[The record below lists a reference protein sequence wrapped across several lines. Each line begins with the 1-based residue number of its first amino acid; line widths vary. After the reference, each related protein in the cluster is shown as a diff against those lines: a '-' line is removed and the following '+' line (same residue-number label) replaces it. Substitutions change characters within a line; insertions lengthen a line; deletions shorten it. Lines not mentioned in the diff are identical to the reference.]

1 MHSLR
6 NKSSFSKDKNWVY
19 RQESDIC
26 MLHLF
31 ESFMGAAPQLILQLY
46 IIAILNYAPLWTSKC
61 SLHHS
66 YKYVIKCL
74 ILYFTYRYI
83 YADMC
88 LNVNIKVRC
97 NYKGFKINIRVYLVI
112 IHIFNRY
119 FNKQNVFSEKSE
131 KNEKNLNFCVTSHL
145 KQSFHEDST
154 FLRLYVTHKLKAA
167 CINIIDKYTN
177 SIKQTNS

>member
-1 MHSLR
+1 MNNLYIYIYIFRYLTLLYTAMHSLR

-66 YKYVIKCL
+66 YKCVIKCL
-74 ILYFTYRYI
+74 ISYFTYYVDI
-83 YADMC
+83 Y

-97 NYKGFKINIRVYLVI
+97 NYKGFKINKKNTRVSC
-112 IHIFNRY
+112 N
-119 FNKQNVFSEKSE
+119 
-131 KNEKNLNFCVTSHL
+131 
-145 KQSFHEDST
+145 
-154 FLRLYVTHKLKAA
+154 
-167 CINIIDKYTN
+167 YTY
-177 SIKQTNS
+177 I